1 MYDSCTITPVK
12 KTAHLIK
19 TNCIR
24 AVLTQSLRLLTG
36 VDEVVNAERAEA
48 LLYLASYYKEQ
59 GFLTQAELLCSR

>member
-1 MYDSCTITPVK
+1 MQYLHNLYLFF
-12 KTAHLIK
+12 A
-19 TNCIR
+19 
-24 AVLTQSLRLLTG
+24 G